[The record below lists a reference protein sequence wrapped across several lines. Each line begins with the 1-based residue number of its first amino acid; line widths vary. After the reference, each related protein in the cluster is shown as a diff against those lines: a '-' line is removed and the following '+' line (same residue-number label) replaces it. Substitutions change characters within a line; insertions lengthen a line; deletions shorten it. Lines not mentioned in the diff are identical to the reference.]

1 MCRRESKRVV
11 AGIAYTVSTM
21 SLVLTVVSWTWRVDA
36 ECAGVS
42 VRKRHW
48 RTVKD
53 AIIVDPS

>member
-1 MCRRESKRVV
+1 MRRRESKRIV

-36 ECAGVS
+36 ESVVVA
-42 VRKRHW
+42 VRKRHCLA
-48 RTVKD
+48 VKD